1 MIATPASSNGSNSE
15 IIADTGSEEDLMSN
29 SDLDVHFKER
39 SKNIPSSALS
49 LITANGPVEVDT
61 KHEVHI
67 EAVDNPLQFV
77 QLPNTPAVCFSL
89 RSLRLI
95 NGVGSVPI
103 GFTDMGL
110 SCIYTSGIV

>member
-1 MIATPASSNGSNSE
+1 
-15 IIADTGSEEDLMSN
+15 MSN